1 MDDIFSQMFGG
12 GMRRQGGPQKP
23 KKGKPVMHPMKLTL
37 ADIYNGK
44 STKIAVN
51 RERIC

>member
-1 MDDIFSQMFGG
+1 
-12 GMRRQGGPQKP
+12 
-23 KKGKPVMHPMKLTL
+23 MHPMKLTL

-51 RERIC
+51 RERICAACEGKGGKEGAVKTCPKCKGRG